1 MSERKVN
8 LKEILIS
15 QLSANLQRK
24 GASSDAANSVAR
36 TSVKA
41 GNYWYI
47 LEAMKEA
54 CQQTLELAAE
64 NAETEKEML
73 PECGV
78 LKSVGVVDKQ
88 SILDTINQV
97 E

>member
-1 MSERKVN
+1 MPEKKINLNEIWKRKFPHGK
-8 LKEILIS
+8 LPDYAREI
-15 QLSANLQRK
+15 
-24 GASSDAANSVAR
+24 
-36 TSVKA
+36 
-41 GNYWYI
+41 
-47 LEAMKEA
+47 AMEFAKKL
-54 CQQTLELAAE
+54 LELAAE

-88 SILDTINQV
+88 SILDTINQI

>member
-8 LKEILIS
+8 LVKILKKQYNLNRDEDGNEIYYQWEILI
-15 QLSANLQRK
+15 A
-24 GASSDAANSVAR
+24 
-36 TSVKA
+36 
-41 GNYWYI
+41 I
-47 LEAMKEA
+47 KEA
-54 CQQTLELAAE
+54 CRQVLELAAE

-78 LKSVGVVDKQ
+78 LKSVGVVNKQ
-88 SILDTINQV
+88 SILDTINQI